1 MKRFLLIVL
10 GLAMMLTAVACAAK
24 KETDN
29 SEGSQTEA
37 TPETPTQDAEEK
49 PEPLPQTEL
58 SVAEHL
64 DDIFRPLGRS
74 YIKDEKYHIDFACS
88 GIHFKAECEGTV
100 KLQVFT
106 HRKVALTIYIDG
118 ERSPREP
125 EIETGPN
132 GVYLT
137 IAKDL
142 ERGVHEFRIVNRT
155 QFIWGN
161 VSFGNVRIN
170 GSFLDK
176 PAERELF
183 LEFYGDS
190 ILNGSNVRMG
200 GSSVANSDATQAF
213 GWLTAEALNADMNLI
228 GCGGLGLT
236 ANKRSFFMRD
246 IVEYA
251 GAQYSLDTN
260 AAGGYLLTHVP
271 KYDFKRIP
279 DAVIFE
285 IGVNDGGNCSKEI
298 FKTELT
304 AILDILR
311 THYGKDVPFVFVLGE
326 TAAKN
331 YNEAIPK
338 VLESLGGESANLYI
352 CQVSNAAASKE
363 VGGDGTHPNI
373 ETAARLAEELT
384 AYLKELLNK
393 QSKSIQKQ

>member
-1 MKRFLLIVL
+1 MKLLKKLLLIAL
-10 GLAMMLTAVACAAK
+10 GASMILTAVACTAK
-24 KETDN
+24 KDTEGTTDAGTTP
-29 SEGSQTEA
+29 STEVPTEA
-37 TPETPTQDAEEK
+37 PEK
-49 PEPLPQTEL
+49 PIEPLPETEL
-58 SVAEHL
+58 EVAEHL
-64 DDIFRPLGRS
+64 NDVFRPLGRS
-74 YIKDEKYHIDFACS
+74 YIKDEKYHMDFACS

-118 ERSPREP
+118 ERSSREP
-125 EIETGPN
+125 EIETGPD

-200 GSSVANSDATQAF
+200 GSSVSNSDATQAF

-236 ANKRSFFMRD
+236 KNKRSFF
-246 IVEYA
+246 
-251 GAQYSLDTN
+251 
-260 AAGGYLLTHVP
+260 
-271 KYDFKRIP
+271 
-279 DAVIFE
+279 
-285 IGVNDGGNCSKEI
+285 
-298 FKTELT
+298 
-304 AILDILR
+304 
-311 THYGKDVPFVFVLGE
+311 
-326 TAAKN
+326 
-331 YNEAIPK
+331 
-338 VLESLGGESANLYI
+338 
-352 CQVSNAAASKE
+352 
-363 VGGDGTHPNI
+363 
-373 ETAARLAEELT
+373 
-384 AYLKELLNK
+384 
-393 QSKSIQKQ
+393 

>member
-1 MKRFLLIVL
+1 MKILKKLLLIAL
-10 GLAMMLTAVACAAK
+10 GASMILTAVACTAK
-24 KETDN
+24 KDTEGTTDAGTTP
-29 SEGSQTEA
+29 STEVPTEA
-37 TPETPTQDAEEK
+37 PEK
-49 PEPLPQTEL
+49 PIEPLPETEL
-58 SVAEHL
+58 EVAEHL
-64 DDIFRPLGRS
+64 NDVFRPLGRS
-74 YIKDEKYHIDFACS
+74 YIKDEKYHMDFACS

-118 ERSPREP
+118 ERSSREP
-125 EIETGPN
+125 EIETGPD

-200 GSSVANSDATQAF
+200 GSSVSNSDATQAF

-271 KYDFKRIP
+271 KYDFKRVP

-285 IGVNDGGNCSKEI
+285 IGVNDGGNCAKEP

-311 THYGKDVPFVFVLGE
+311 KNYGNDVPIVFLLGYTSS
-326 TAAKN
+326 TA
-331 YNEAIPK
+331 YNKAIPT
-338 VLESLGGESANLYI
+338 VIESLGGEKANLHI
-352 CQVSNAAASKE
+352 CWVSNAAASVD

-373 ETAARLAEELT
+373 ETAARMAEELT
-384 AYLKELLNK
+384 AYLKTLLNK
-393 QSKSIQKQ
+393 